1 MVPRQRGDKT
11 AAIVNRRIEQ
21 SKYQTM
27 KANRLFWRMNLT
39 VAALL
44 LVLAC
49 VSFLT
54 GCGSTG
60 DRDGSAPER
69 SDSQGS
75 CH

>member
-1 MVPRQRGDKT
+1 
-11 AAIVNRRIEQ
+11 
-21 SKYQTM
+21 M

-60 DRDGSAPER
+60 DRGGSAPER